1 MDSLFVE
8 EVAASLVREFLS
20 RKVRGAALT
29 ALGSYSNRGWGAAWG
44 LSCNLC
50 TFGEGSP
57 TLPAAYS

>member
-29 ALGSYSNRGWGAAWG
+29 ALGSCSILGVAGGTVWRH
-44 LSCNLC
+44 LCNLC
-50 TFGEGSP
+50 TFGDRKSVV
-57 TLPAAYS
+57 